1 MSDKLSEAILIVQA
15 LQAARISAAQ
25 KDFKNPVDN
34 IDEQASKA
42 LDYLI
47 DFAQSHTQK
56 PGEIR
61 EILFDLQTQTYD
73 TILFC
78 ERHLIKPYNAKDLG
92 DDLDRLLNQAE
103 AQLSNLMRKKVR
115 EEEIEKIL
123 IDNCYYEDREDKMVL
138 NFAKVA
144 KAIAAKINGERK
156 C

>member
-1 MSDKLSEAILIVQA
+1 MPDKLSEAILIVQA

-25 KDFKNPVDN
+25 KDFKNPVVN

-61 EILFDLQTQTYD
+61 KILKELYYNGYD
-73 TILFC
+73 AGQQVGNDQEDMDNPEDI
-78 ERHLIKPYNAKDLG
+78 D
-92 DDLDRLLNQAE
+92 QAE
-103 AQLSNLMRKKVR
+103 AQLSKLMRRKVR